1 MRHDELLVYGL
12 PQVAGDAGNRLS
24 TEYLSESLYTPRQ
37 LDENVQNDVGMLNND
52 ENVAYYALTETGRYQ
67 DVVFIL
73 DYPDGTAK
81 SFVTTS
87 MLSIFLT

>member
-1 MRHDELLVYGL
+1 MRHDDLLVYVL